1 MRTFQPRPGAGRGP
15 IERHDAVIDALDDDG
30 RGVARIDGKVTF
42 IDGALPGETVRAEVM
57 KSKKSFD
64 QGRVLEILSASP
76 ERVDPVCAHFGECG
90 GCSLQHLAPAAQLR
104 EKQAQLR
111 ALLVKAGDVVPAR
124 WLTPLEGPVE
134 HYRRSARLGVRD
146 VPKKGGIIVGFRERR
161 SSYLNPTRECRVLDA
176 RVARVLPL
184 LPGLIE
190 GLSCKRRLPQIEAAC
205 SDEAAVLVF
214 RHLEPLTADDRLRLG
229 AFAHE
234 HAIQAWSQAGG
245 PETVVPLWPEDPPP
259 LEYRLPAFDLTLRF
273 VPADFVQVNAEI
285 NRQMVTLA
293 VELLAADVSETV
305 LDLFCGLGNF
315 TLPLARGAG
324 RVIGIESDQRLID
337 GARANAARNGIANA
351 EFRRLDLFDESAV
364 ATFMDGTAFD
374 RLLLDPPRS
383 GAIEALKHLPANP
396 PRRIVYVS
404 CNPATFARDA
414 EYLVNAAG
422 YRLSA
427 AGVMDMFPHTSHVES
442 IAVFDLMG
450 SE

>member
-1 MRTFQPRPGAGRGP
+1 MRIFQPRPGAGRGR
-15 IERHDAVIDALDDDG
+15 IELHDVVIDALDDDG

-57 KSKKSFD
+57 RSKKNFD
-64 QGRVLEILSASP
+64 QGRALEILSASP
-76 ERVDPVCAHFGECG
+76 DRVAPACAHFGLCG

-111 ALLVKAGDVVPAR
+111 ALLVKCGGIAPER
-124 WLTPLEGPVE
+124 WLAPLDGPVE

-146 VPKKGGIIVGFRERR
+146 VPKKGGILVGFRERR

-176 RVARVLPL
+176 RVACLLPL
-184 LPGLIE
+184 LPALIE
-190 GLSCKRRLPQIEAAC
+190 GLSCKQRLPQIEVAC

-214 RHLEPLTADDRLRLG
+214 RHLEPFTEQDRTRL
-229 AFAHE
+229 AEFARVHG
-234 HAIQAWSQAGG
+234 IQAWSQPGG
-245 PETVVPLWPEDPPP
+245 PETVAPLWPESPPP
-259 LEYRLPAFDLTLRF
+259 LEYRLPAFELTLRF
-273 VPADFVQVNAEI
+273 MPADFIQINAGI
-285 NRQMVTLA
+285 NRKMVALA
-293 VELLAADVSETV
+293 VDLLAASAGDTV

-324 RVIGIESDQRLID
+324 RVIGVEADPRLID

-351 EFRRLDLFDESAV
+351 EFRRLDLFDETAV
-364 ATFMDGTAFD
+364 AAFLRETAFD

-383 GAIEALKHLPANP
+383 GAVEVLKHLPADG

-404 CNPATFARDA
+404 CNPATLARDA

-422 YRLSA
+422 WRLSA

-442 IAVFDLMG
+442 IAVFDRA
-450 SE
+450 SK